1 MMPVPDFKYPRY
13 SQTPTEN
20 RKKTGTVIYK
30 EETGDRYRLYV

>member
-20 RKKTGTVIYK
+20 RKIPGKTRDSY
-30 EETGDRYRLYV
+30 L